1 MRDYSNPTLLLILTA
16 LFAWCMTG
24 GTESGHALLQPELWL
39 LTLCATGWLVNGLLC
54 LARGL
59 AHRPMLAGAVW
70 SMVHLLVGCCA
81 WVYLSQEDGIDR
93 DAAAKYREF
102 IADHARSPYAADE
115 AGDST
120 LTLAAALGKDAVVRR
135 LLAKHP
141 HGVAEQ
147 PVLLRAAR
155 LAALN
160 GRDGA
165 LCHLLAAGVPAD
177 AAVDGDDLL
186 IAAVNS
192 NKSKVV
198 LALLQAGADINGAD
212 TDGNTPLHHAALNG
226 DFAICKLLLE
236 RGADC
241 GRTNA
246 AGLRP
251 AEMTRHTNICDMLE
265 MPRDK

>member
-1 MRDYSNPTLLLILTA
+1 MRDYANPLLLLMLTA

-24 GTESGHALLQPELWL
+24 GTESDNALLQPELWL
-39 LTLCATGWLVNGLLC
+39 LTLCATGCIVNGLLC

-70 SMVHLLVGCCA
+70 SMVHLLVACCA

-102 IADHARSPYAADE
+102 IADHSRSPYAADE

-141 HGVAEQ
+141 HGEAEQ
-147 PVLLRAAR
+147 PVLLHAAR
-155 LAALN
+155 LAAMN

-165 LCHLLAAGVPAD
+165 LCHLLTSGVPAD
-177 AAVDGDDLL
+177 AVVDGEPLL

-198 LALLQAGADINGAD
+198 LALLQAGADINLAD
-212 TDGNTPLHHAALNG
+212 ADGNTPLHHAALNG
-226 DFAICKLLLE
+226 DFALCKLLSE
-236 RGADC
+236 HGAD
-241 GRTNA
+241 RRRPNA

-251 AEMTRHTNICDMLE
+251 AEMTSHTNISDMLE
-265 MPRDK
+265 GQ

>member
-39 LTLCATGWLVNGLLC
+39 LTLCATGCLVNGLLC

-59 AHRPMLAGAVW
+59 ARRPMLAGAVW

-93 DAAAKYREF
+93 DAAAKYREY
-102 IADHARSPYAADE
+102 ITDNKRSPYAADE

-141 HGVAEQ
+141 HGEAEQ
-147 PVLLRAAR
+147 PELLRAAR
-155 LAALN
+155 LAAQN

-165 LCHLLAAGVPAD
+165 LRHLLAAGVPAN
-177 AAVDGDDLL
+177 ATMEGEPLL

-192 NKSKVV
+192 NRSKAA
-198 LALLQAGADINGAD
+198 LALLQAGADVNRAD
-212 TDGNTPLHHAALNG
+212 ADGNTPLHHAALNG
-226 DFAICKLLLE
+226 DFAMCRLLLE
-236 RGADC
+236 RGAD
-241 GRTNA
+241 RRRPNA
-246 AGLRP
+246 QGLTP
-251 AEMTRHTNICDMLE
+251 ADATAHTSISELLE
-265 MPRDK
+265 K